1 MKVSIG
7 DNNKI
12 NKSVIGERNKVV
24 PAESGSIT
32 KEVIIDIIVTVIGG
46 ILLTLALAVLG
57 LSNQ

>member
-24 PAESGSIT
+24 PAESGGIT
-32 KEVIIDIIVTVIGG
+32 KEVIIDIIVTIIGG

>member
-24 PAESGSIT
+24 PAESGGIT